1 MIVCY
6 LVGVDLSWLEL
17 REEAGGSIIQSLI
30 NYSIRNR
37 IYSTKYQT
45 TVETDQIK
53 AAIFTLSNEL
63 VLDLCESI

>member
-6 LVGVDLSWLEL
+6 LAGVDLSWLEL

>member
-53 AAIFTLSNEL
+53 AAIFKLSNEL

>member
-6 LVGVDLSWLEL
+6 LAGVNLSWLEL

-37 IYSTKYQT
+37 TYSTKYQR
-45 TVETDQIK
+45 TVKTNQIK
-53 AAIFTLSNEL
+53 AAIFTLSDEL
-63 VLDLCESI
+63 VLD